1 MIAFRGFPQEELS
14 LERQSLFKSHRQSRW
29 FTENL
34 QLSHAALLLVVCVI
48 CAAFNMRIFQGLDDM
63 MGNDYWVVDTTQ
75 GDHGWYAMGLLP
87 HLKTV
92 PKDVVRAA
100 NTDATIKDKFIIYAQ
115 SGDFAGNSVYGICF
129 GIPLIMYLI
138 WFAFIIG
145 FPDRVDPYLLPRRIF
160 TLAVIIACSVIVNL
174 FLMRIAADFIRD
186 PMARI
191 ANIAGNHSSLLFHNA
206 GIWFAI
212 LFSALGTHN
221 HSYNEAP
228 APDSR
233 NWQTQASEKFN
244 WLFTLLAFVTVLEVA
259 LVKNKLAL
267 PDAAVDYSVWI
278 IWVVIFMRMFGFSP
292 KYWVKRVPG
301 IAIMVV
307 GTLLTLPVFYL
318 LERVTGTLGA
328 GFASPILAKALGAEN
343 QNIGLSLMISIYLVF
358 WMEFAAAIR
367 MNGPVKKAVIEK
379 A

>member
-1 MIAFRGFPQEELS
+1 MPM
-14 LERQSLFKSHRQSRW
+14 K
-29 FTENL
+29 
-34 QLSHAALLLVVCVI
+34 LSHAALLLIVCVI
-48 CAAFNMRIFQGLDDM
+48 CAAFNMRIFQGLDEM
-63 MGNDYWVVDTTQ
+63 MGSDNYWVVDTTQ

-92 PKDVVRAA
+92 PKEVVRAA

-115 SGDFAGNSVYGICF
+115 NGDFAGNSVYGICF

-244 WLFTLLAFVTVLEVA
+244 WLFTLLAMVTILEVA

-292 KYWVKRVPG
+292 KYWIKRIPG
-301 IAIMVV
+301 ISIMVV
-307 GTLLTLPVFYL
+307 GTILTLPVFYL

-367 MNGPVKKAVIEK
+367 MNGPVKKAVPEK